1 MFIRIEKQ
9 KIKLFFFKTIA
20 VLFALTVAVLCMET
34 AMRLGGYTPAY
45 INPLRS
51 FHVKDSLIGWK
62 GKKNFTGRFKRPSF
76 DAIIKQ
82 DSQGYR
88 LHEFDHPEATKRI
101 IVFGDSFTW
110 GWGVG
115 QGKVFTDRMN
125 PELPDY
131 RIINRGINGSG
142 TVMQYALFQDEWRDA
157 IGPDDTAIIAFFH
170 NDLEDNAT
178 ASKDRLYAKIE
189 GDEIVLVPPQ
199 AETLAHPLWATIKS
213 GSYFINFLDYSLNV
227 LKQNLKKNAIV
238 RNAIFNTDPLFL
250 RDAQTITRHFLN
262 RFQEDC
268 REREAR
274 FIVVLIPDR
283 YEIGEGNG
291 ETEER
296 IRYVKQNRAAFVEIA
311 HDLGISYL
319 DLQIEFLDFKSKHP
333 ETMLTIP
340 GDGHWSEEGHALAA
354 KAIAEFIRS

>member
-1 MFIRIEKQ
+1 MFIRIERQ
-9 KIKLFFFKTIA
+9 RIKLFFFKTIA
-20 VLFALTVAVLCMET
+20 ILLAVIVTVLALET
-34 AMRLGGYTPAY
+34 AMRLGGYTPAF

-51 FHVKDSLIGWK
+51 FHVKDPLIGWK

-82 DSQGYR
+82 DSNGFR

-125 PELPDY
+125 LELPDY
-131 RIINRGINGSG
+131 WIINRGINGSG
-142 TVMQYALFQDEWRDA
+142 TVMQYALFEDEWREA
-157 IGPDDTAIIAFFH
+157 IGPDDTVTIAFFH
-170 NDLEDNAT
+170 NDFEDNAT
-178 ASKDRLYAKIE
+178 ASKDRLYAKID
-189 GDEIVLVPPQ
+189 GDSIVLVPPQ
-199 AETLAHPLWATIKS
+199 TETLTHPFWATIKT

-227 LKQNLKKNAIV
+227 LKQNLKKNAMV

-250 RDAQTITRHFLN
+250 RDAQAITRHFLN
-262 RFQEDC
+262 RFQKDC
-268 REREAR
+268 RKRDAR
-274 FIVVLIPDR
+274 FIVVLIPDQ

-296 IRYVKQNRAAFVEIA
+296 IQYVKQNRAAFIEIA
-311 HDLGISYL
+311 NELGISYL
-319 DLQIEFLDFKSKHP
+319 DLQIEFLEYKVQHP
-333 ETMLTIP
+333 EATLSIP

-354 KAIAEFIRS
+354 SVIAEFIRS